1 MTSATYL
8 FSTRYLIYLVPVP
21 NLVPVPYLFSP
32 RPWRVTGVKVVTE
45 LVPVLKRHMIYETFV
60 EKYLICL
67 SIHHSWVQGF
77 QKQNK
82 TNK

>member
-8 FSTRYLIYLVPVP
+8 FSTRYLIY
-21 NLVPVPYLFSP
+21 LVPVPYLFSP

-67 SIHHSWVQGF
+67 SIHHSWVQDF